1 MGESAPR
8 WWVAAL
14 LKKEAAPPR
23 ESVLIPA
30 ELSSAKGADNID
42 EDRKALC
49 LGNGLLLSSSLA
61 T

>member
-1 MGESAPR
+1 M
-8 WWVAAL
+8 AAL
-14 LKKEAAPPR
+14 LKKEAAPPK

-30 ELSSAKGADNID
+30 ELSSAKGADDFD
-42 EDRKALC
+42 EGREALC